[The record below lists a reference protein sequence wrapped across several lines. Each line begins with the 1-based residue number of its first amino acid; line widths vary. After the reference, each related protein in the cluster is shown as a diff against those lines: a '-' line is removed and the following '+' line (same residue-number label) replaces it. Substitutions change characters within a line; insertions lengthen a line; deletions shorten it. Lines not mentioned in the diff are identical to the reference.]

1 MTEPIEYLTGF
12 GRALRDSGLSVGSG
26 RIVDFCRAA
35 SKLESEDLYWIGRV
49 TLIGQRRDIPVYDAV
64 FRAFFGDERSTPGR
78 VPPDTSP
85 PAVRAGT
92 AGVMANSTGGD
103 DDEQREL
110 GLASSLELLR
120 RKSFSKCTHEELQQL
135 FAASERLIVPTRH
148 SRRYHSAHVGIPDFR
163 RTLRASFRTAGEP
176 LERAWRARRDKP
188 RRVVLL
194 LDVSGSMAMYSRAL
208 LFFAHAGVRAQ
219 SRWEAFC
226 FATRLTHV
234 TRALARGSPDEA
246 LAQAASQ
253 VIDWD
258 GGTRIGECLQTF
270 LGANGHSRLAR
281 GAIVVICSD
290 GLERGDPEVLG
301 HQMDRLSRLAHSVVW
316 LNPCKEDP
324 AYAPLARGMRAA
336 LQYIDIFASGHNLAS
351 LEQIGETLA
360 RTARL
365 RNPRHVRL
373 ARVAHPVRPQ
383 QGRRDPDPA
392 PPACCALAP
401 GQGTVRGAKSLSRSL
416 LNWASSGGRR

>member
-1 MTEPIEYLTGF
+1 MTEPIEHLTGF

-35 SKLESEDLYWIGRV
+35 STLESEDLYWIGRV
-49 TLIGQRRDIPVYDAV
+49 TLIGHRHDIPVYDAV
-64 FRAFFGDERSTPGR
+64 FRAFFGDQRSPPNR
-78 VPPDTSP
+78 VPMDAGP
-85 PAVRAGT
+85 PAVQAGT
-92 AGVMANSTGGD
+92 MGVIANDTGGGD
-103 DDEQREL
+103 ADEQREL

-120 RKSFSKCTHEELQQL
+120 LKSFSKCTQEELKQL

-176 LERAWRARRDKP
+176 LDRAWRARRDKP

-258 GGTRIGECLQTF
+258 GGTRIGESLQTF
-270 LGANGHSRLAR
+270 LGANGYSRLAR

-336 LQYIDIFASGHNLAS
+336 LQYIDIFASGHNLTS
-351 LEQIGETLA
+351 LEQIAEALA
-360 RTARL
+360 RTARS
-365 RNPRHVRL
+365 RYPRQCVSRES
-373 ARVAHPVRPQ
+373 PQ
-383 QGRRDPDPA
+383 
-392 PPACCALAP
+392 L
-401 GQGTVRGAKSLSRSL
+401 
-416 LNWASSGGRR
+416 